1 MQLLGIIM
9 MQAMTM
15 FQPEALLETKGCG
28 RIVSVE
34 MARQETR
41 IRMQR
46 EDSLTLPIGSYLSDE
61 ADRRYPLLRIERED
75 SDRVYVFAPIPTT
88 TRIFD
93 VIAAHHRWMG
103 VHSAIRSVRF
113 PVVRQKYDDSAVIP
127 DSIHQLIHDVSMET
141 FLDDEEWYHA
151 VKARLPLYRD
161 YVAWKWQLSPHA
173 VFLLRRLQER
183 TSQTAASSISP
194 IPTQS
199 SATFIPYSEPQ
210 RPRRRNFFQRLF
222 GRSRRK
228 ETPAPPAA
236 PQQKT
241 RPLSRFEQKMLQES
255 RTRGN

>member
-1 MQLLGIIM
+1 MQLLGIII
-9 MQAMTM
+9 MQALTL
-15 FQPEALLETKGCG
+15 FQPEALLETRGGG

-41 IRMQR
+41 VRLHH
-46 EDSLTLPIGSYLSDE
+46 EDSLTLPAGTYLSDE
-61 ADRRYPLLRIERED
+61 ADRHYALQRIEREGG
-75 SDRVYVFAPIPTT
+75 DRVYIFNPIPTT

-93 VIAAHHRWMG
+93 IIAERQRWMG

-127 DSIHQLIHDVSMET
+127 DSINQLIHDVSLEA

-151 VKARLPLYRD
+151 VKSRLPLYRD

-183 TSQTAASSISP
+183 IPQTVASSISP
-194 IPTQS
+194 ISSKS

-222 GRSRRK
+222 GRSKRT
-228 ETPAPPAA
+228 ELPVSPDV
-236 PQQKT
+236 PQQKP